1 MIFSQFAGIFENSL
15 NYINMNNKNL
25 KKPLALII
33 LDGWGITKASK
44 GNAISCASPLFF
56 EELAATYP
64 TQLLAAS
71 EEKVGLPRGVF
82 GNSEVGHLNLGAG
95 RTVYQDLLMIN
106 KAIRDKTFFD
116 NKELKASVSHL
127 KKTKGAWH
135 IMGLVS
141 DGRVHSSLEHLFALL
156 AYAKNTGLKKVYVH
170 VFLDG
175 RDTPR
180 DSGRRYVAALEK
192 EMTKLN
198 IGKIATVSG
207 RFYAMDRDNHWERIN
222 KSYQA
227 MVGGV
232 GLKFKSA
239 DEAIKASYDNQ
250 VYDEELLP
258 VVIEQTEP
266 VKDGDALTFFN
277 YRADRAREITRV
289 FVDPKFKSVDLKNKK
304 FKNLYFV
311 AFTDYEK
318 SLGLNIAFPS
328 IRPTNCLG
336 EIISKAGL
344 EQLRIAETEKYA
356 HVTYFF
362 NGGNEVPF
370 KGEDRVLIPSPRV
383 DSYVSV
389 PEMSAKIVGARI
401 IEELKNNK
409 YDFILVN
416 FANADMV
423 GHTGNIPAAVKAIRT
438 VDAQVKKIVTEILK
452 RDGTILIT
460 ADHGNA
466 DEMYD
471 FKRKEIIKEHSLNP
485 VPFIVVNNKLV
496 NKKIK
501 KIVIDKLSVSGSL
514 ADIAPTIIKLMDLKK
529 PKEMT
534 GKSLI

>member
-1 MIFSQFAGIFENSL
+1 
-15 NYINMNNKNL
+15 MNNKNL
-25 KKPLALII
+25 KKPVALVI
-33 LDGWGITKASK
+33 LDGWGIAKASK
-44 GNAISCASPLFF
+44 GNAVSCSSPLFF
-56 EELAATYP
+56 DELTTKYP
-64 TQLLAAS
+64 TKLLAAS
-71 EEKVGLPRGVF
+71 EEKVGLPKGVF

-106 KAIRDKTFFD
+106 KAIKDKTFFD
-116 NKELKASVSHL
+116 NTELKASVKHI

-156 AYAKNTGLKKVYVH
+156 AYAKTEGIKKVYIH
-170 VFLDG
+170 AFLDG

-180 DSGRRYVAALEK
+180 DSGLRFITALEK
-192 EMTKLN
+192 EMTKL
-198 IGKIATVSG
+198 GVGEIATISG

-222 KSYQA
+222 HAYNA
-227 MVGGV
+227 MVFGV
-232 GLKFKSA
+232 GTKFKTA
-239 DEAIKASYDNQ
+239 TEAIKTSYDNQ
-250 VYDEELLP
+250 VYDEELVP
-258 VVIEQTEP
+258 VVIEKTESI
-266 VKDGDALTFFN
+266 KDGDALTFFN
-277 YRADRAREITRV
+277 YRADRAREIARV
-289 FVDPKFKSVDLKNKK
+289 FVDAKFKSADLKNKK
-304 FKNLYFV
+304 FKDLYFV

-318 SLGLNIAFPS
+318 NLGLHIAFPS

-336 EIISKAGL
+336 EILSGAGL
-344 EQLRIAETEKYA
+344 TQLRIAETEKYA

-383 DSYVSV
+383 DSYVTV
-389 PEMSAKIVGARI
+389 PEMSAKLVGGRIV
-401 IEELKNNK
+401 EEIKNDK

-452 RDGTILIT
+452 RGGTVLIT

-471 FKRKEIIKEHSLNP
+471 FKKKQIIKEHSLNP
-485 VPFIVVNNKLV
+485 VPFIAVSNELV
-496 NKKIK
+496 NKKAK
-501 KIVIDKLSVSGSL
+501 KIDLTKLPISGSL
-514 ADIAPTIIKLMDLKK
+514 ADLAPTVLKVMDIKK

>member
-1 MIFSQFAGIFENSL
+1 
-15 NYINMNNKNL
+15 MNNKNL
-25 KKPLALII
+25 KKPVALVI
-33 LDGWGITKASK
+33 LDGWGIAKISK

-56 EELAATYP
+56 DELTTKYP
-64 TQLLAAS
+64 TKLLAAS
-71 EEKVGLPRGVF
+71 EEKVGLPKGVF

-106 KAIRDKTFFD
+106 KAIKDKSFFA
-116 NKELKASVSHL
+116 NAEFRASVNHI

-156 AYAKNTGLKKVYVH
+156 AYAKQEGLKKVYVH

-180 DSGRRYVAALEK
+180 DSGLRFVTALEK
-192 EMTKLN
+192 EMAKL
-198 IGKIATVSG
+198 GVGEIATISG

-222 KSYQA
+222 YAYGA
-227 MVGGV
+227 MVNGAGV
-232 GLKFKSA
+232 KFETA
-239 DEAIKASYDNQ
+239 TEAIKSSYDQ
-250 VYDEELLP
+250 KVYDEEMVP
-258 VVIEQTEP
+258 VVIDKTESI
-266 VKDGDALTFFN
+266 KDGDAVIFFN

-289 FVDPKFKSVDLKNKK
+289 FVDAKFKSVDLKNKK
-304 FKNLYFV
+304 FKDLYFV

-318 SLGLNIAFPS
+318 NLGLHIAFPS

-336 EIISKAGL
+336 EIISGAGL
-344 EQLRIAETEKYA
+344 HQLRIAETEKYA

-383 DSYVSV
+383 DSYVTV
-389 PEMSAKIVGARI
+389 PEMSAKLVGARI
-401 IEELKNNK
+401 VEEIKNDK

-438 VDAQVKKIVTEILK
+438 VDAQLKKIVTEILK
-452 RDGTILIT
+452 KDGTILVT

-471 FKRKEIIKEHSLNP
+471 FKRHEIIKEHSLNP
-485 VPFIVVNNKLV
+485 VPFIAVSNELA
-496 NKKIK
+496 NKKVK
-501 KIVIDKLSVSGSL
+501 KVTLSKLPVSGSL
-514 ADIAPTIIKLMDLKK
+514 ADVAPTVLKIMDLKK
-529 PKEMT
+529 PKEMI

>member
-1 MIFSQFAGIFENSL
+1 
-15 NYINMNNKNL
+15 MNNKNL
-25 KKPLALII
+25 KKPVALII
-33 LDGWGITKASK
+33 LDGWGIAKVSK

-56 EELAATYP
+56 EELTTKYP
-64 TQLLAAS
+64 TKLLAAS
-71 EEKVGLPRGVF
+71 EEKVGLPKGVF

-106 KAIRDKTFFD
+106 EAVKDKSFF
-116 NKELKASVSHL
+116 NNTELKASVNHI

-156 AYAKNTGLKKVYVH
+156 AYAKKEGLKEVYIH
-170 VFLDG
+170 AFLDG

-180 DSGRRYVAALEK
+180 DSGLRFVTALEK
-192 EMTKLN
+192 EMAKLG

-207 RFYAMDRDNHWERIN
+207 RFYAMDRDNHWERIT
-222 KSYQA
+222 KAYEA
-227 MVGGV
+227 MVNSV
-232 GLKFKSA
+232 GTKFNSA
-239 DEAIKASYDNQ
+239 SEAIKASYDSKI
-250 VYDEELLP
+250 YDEEMSP
-258 VVIEQTEP
+258 VVITGTKSI
-266 VKDGDALTFFN
+266 KDGDALVFFN

-289 FVDPKFKSVDLKNKK
+289 FVDKKFKSTDLKNKI

-318 SLGLNIAFPS
+318 SLGLRIAFPS
-328 IRPTNCLG
+328 IRPTRCLG
-336 EIISKAGL
+336 EIISDAGL
-344 EQLRIAETEKYA
+344 HQLRIAETEKYA

-362 NGGNEVPF
+362 NGGNEVAF

-389 PEMSAKIVGARI
+389 PEMSAKLVGTRI
-401 IEELKNNK
+401 IQEIKNDK

-423 GHTGNIPAAVKAIRT
+423 GHTGNIPAAVKGIRT
-438 VDAQVKKIVTEILK
+438 VDAQLKKIVTEILK
-452 RDGTILIT
+452 RDGTILVT

-466 DEMYD
+466 DEMYN
-471 FKRKEIIKEHSLNP
+471 FKKHEIIKEHSLNP
-485 VPFIVVNNKLV
+485 VPFIAVSNELK
-496 NKKIK
+496 NKKTK
-501 KIVIDKLSVSGSL
+501 KIVLSKLTVSGRL
-514 ADIAPTIIKLMDLKK
+514 ADVAPTVLKIMNLKK

-534 GKSLI
+534 GRSLI

>member
-1 MIFSQFAGIFENSL
+1 
-15 NYINMNNKNL
+15 MNNKNL
-25 KKPLALII
+25 KKPVALII
-33 LDGWGITKASK
+33 LDGFGIAKPSK
-44 GNAISCASPLFF
+44 GNAITCAAPLFF
-56 EELAATYP
+56 DELAAKYP
-64 TQLLAAS
+64 VKLLAAS

-95 RTVYQDLLMIN
+95 RVVYQDLLMIN
-106 KAIRDKTFFD
+106 KAIKDKTFF
-116 NKELKASVSHL
+116 NNAEFKASIKHI

-156 AYAKNTGLKKVYVH
+156 TFAKESGLKEVYIH

-180 DSGRRYVAALEK
+180 DSGRKYVAALEK
-192 EMTKLN
+192 EMARLKV
-198 IGKIATVSG
+198 GKIATVSG
-207 RFYAMDRDNHWERIN
+207 RFYAMDRDNHWERITRT
-222 KSYQA
+222 YEA
-227 MVGGV
+227 MVSGTGI
-232 GLKFKSA
+232 KFNSA
-239 DEAIKASYDNQ
+239 DEAIKASYNQQ
-250 VYDEELLP
+250 VYDEEMVP
-258 VVIEQTEP
+258 VVINGTKL

-289 FVDPKFKSVDLKNKK
+289 FVDHKFKSEDLKNKI

-318 SLGLNIAFPS
+318 NLGLHIAFPS

-336 EIISKAGL
+336 EVISKAGL
-344 EQLRIAETEKYA
+344 YQLRIAETEKYA

-362 NGGNEVPF
+362 NGGNEVAF
-370 KGEDRVLIPSPRV
+370 KNEDRILIPSPRV
-383 DSYVSV
+383 DSYMTV
-389 PEMSAKIVGARI
+389 PEMSAKLVGARI
-401 IEELKNNK
+401 LEELKKNI

-423 GHTGNIPAAVKAIRT
+423 GHTGNIPAAVKGIRT
-438 VDAQVKKIVTEILK
+438 VDAQLKKIVKEILK
-452 RDGTILIT
+452 LDGTVLIT

-471 FKRKEIIKEHSLNP
+471 FKKHEIIKEHTLNP
-485 VPFIVVNNKLV
+485 VPFIIVNNKSIKKA
-496 NKKIK
+496 KKINLS
-501 KIVIDKLSVSGSL
+501 KLPVSGSL
-514 ADIAPTIIKLMDLKK
+514 SNVAPTVIKIMKLKK

>member
-1 MIFSQFAGIFENSL
+1 
-15 NYINMNNKNL
+15 MNNKNL
-25 KKPLALII
+25 KKPVALII
-33 LDGWGITKASK
+33 LDGWGIAKTSK

-56 EELAATYP
+56 EELSTKYP
-64 TQLLAAS
+64 VKLLAAS
-71 EEKVGLPRGVF
+71 EEKVGLPKGVF

-95 RTVYQDLLMIN
+95 RTVYQDLLQIN
-106 KAIRDKTFFD
+106 KAIKDKSFF
-116 NKELKASVSHL
+116 NNAELKASLSHI

-135 IMGLVS
+135 VMGLVS

-156 AYAKNTGLKKVYVH
+156 AYAKEAGIKEVYVH
-170 VFLDG
+170 AFLDG

-180 DSGRRYVAALEK
+180 DSGRRFVASLEK
-192 EMTKLN
+192 EMAKLK
-198 IGKIATVSG
+198 IGKVATISG
-207 RFYAMDRDNHWERIN
+207 RFYAMDRDNHWERITKAYSAIVN
-222 KSYQA
+222 
-227 MVGGV
+227 GV
-232 GLKFKSA
+232 GEKFNSA
-239 DEAIKASYDNQ
+239 DEAIKASYDNK
-250 VYDEELLP
+250 VYDEEMVP
-258 VVIEQTEP
+258 AVISGTETL
-266 VKDGDALTFFN
+266 KDGDSLIFFN

-289 FVDPKFKSVDLKNKK
+289 FVDAKFKSADLKNKI

-318 SLGLNIAFPS
+318 NLGLHIAFPS

-336 EIISKAGL
+336 EIISDAGL
-344 EQLRIAETEKYA
+344 TQLRIAETEKYA

-383 DSYVSV
+383 DSYVTV
-389 PEMSAKIVGARI
+389 PEMSAKLVGARI
-401 IEELKNNK
+401 VEEIKNDK

-438 VDAQVKKIVTEILK
+438 VDAQVKKIVAEILK

-471 FKRKEIIKEHSLNP
+471 FKRHEIIKEHSLNP
-485 VPFIVVNNKLV
+485 VPFIVVNNELMHKKA
-496 NKKIK
+496 KKINLT
-501 KIVIDKLSVSGSL
+501 KLPLSGSL
-514 ADIAPTIIKLMDLKK
+514 ADVAPTVLKIMNLKK
-529 PKEMT
+529 SKDMT